1 LTADSLY
8 RACHPESVHF
18 ETTASASRTED
29 VIGQQ
34 AAIDAVQFGVAV
46 QREGYNLFVV
56 GPAGVGKQSIVRQLL
71 ANRALEERPTE
82 DWCYVHAFGAPH
94 RPRALALPP
103 GRAAVFRDDLERT
116 VAELQTAVRAALE
129 GEEYRTRRQRL
140 ERELADR
147 QERALR
153 AIERQAREWGASISR
168 EEDGFTVSALRDG
181 QSLPPRELEQL
192 PEEEQAVLKAQLA
205 RAEDA
210 LGVALQEFN
219 DWGRQHREA
228 LASLQRNTAAAAG
241 ARLFAA
247 LRTAYAD
254 LPAVLDHLDQ
264 VEADLADSSEEFLGE
279 HDGDDPESPRCR
291 AGLMEP
297 SDSSSFEL
305 RASVNV
311 LIDHSEMEG
320 VPVVYEDHPSYA
332 NLMGRIDHLPQF
344 GSLVADFT
352 LIRPG
357 ALHRALGG
365 YLVLDAARLLESPH
379 AWDALKR
386 TLRTGLIALDPA
398 AQQSETPA
406 AVWLQ
411 PEPIPLSQTKVI
423 LIAERELYELLAE
436 EDRDF
441 LELFKV
447 LVDFEDSMDR
457 SAENELRYSNLLG
470 WLAFKDGLHDFTH
483 DGIARVVEHASRL
496 AEDAGKLS
504 ICMRRIL
511 DLMREADTYA
521 QAAGEALVSQ
531 AHVQQAI
538 DAQRKRAGRMRSR
551 LLEDVRHG
559 VTLLDTTGARV
570 GQVNG
575 LSVLQSGEHA
585 FGQVMRITARV
596 WVGKGEVVD
605 IERDV
610 ELAGPLHSKG
620 VLICKGLLGARYATE
635 FPLSLAAS
643 LVFEQSYGLVEGDSA
658 SLGEACALLSALADL
673 PVSQGVAVTGSLN
686 QHGDVQPVG
695 GVNEKVEGFFEVC
708 QEHGLTGTQGV
719 ILPATN
725 RRHLML
731 SGEVTAAV
739 RDGRFHVWTVDT
751 VDDAMQLLTGR
762 PAGARDER
770 GCYPE
775 GTVHWAVQERLRR
788 FSEASRRH
796 FDPAQSL
803 VDHDRDRRLG
813 AAD

>member
-1 LTADSLY
+1 MCPTHALTADALY
-8 RACHPESVHF
+8 RPCRPESVPF
-18 ETTASASRTED
+18 ETTASATRTEAF
-29 VIGQQ
+29 IGQQ
-34 AAIDAVQFGVAV
+34 AAIEAVQFGVAV
-46 QREGYNLFVV
+46 QRDGYNLFVV
-56 GPAGVGKQSIVRQLL
+56 GPGGVGKQSIVLQLL
-71 ANRALEERPTE
+71 SQRALEERPTE
-82 DWCYVHAFGAPH
+82 DWCYVHDFPEPH

-103 GRAAVFRDDLERT
+103 GRASAFRDDLERT

-140 ERELADR
+140 ERELSDR

-153 AIERQAREWGASISR
+153 TIERQAREGGVSITR
-168 EEDGFTVSALRDG
+168 EEDGFSVGALRDG
-181 QSLPPRELEQL
+181 QSLPPRDFEQL
-192 PEEEQAVLKAQLA
+192 PEEEQAAIKVQLA
-205 RAEDA
+205 QAEDA

-228 LASLQRNTAAAAG
+228 LLALQRGTAAAAG

-247 LRTAYAD
+247 LRTSYAD
-254 LPAVLDHLDQ
+254 LPAVLDHLEQ
-264 VEADLADSSEEFLGE
+264 VEADLADSSEEFRDE
-279 HDGDDPESPRCR
+279 HEGDDPESPRYR
-291 AGLMEP
+291 TPPKEP

-320 VPVVYEDHPSYA
+320 VPVVYEDHPTYA

-406 AVWLQ
+406 ATWLQ

-423 LIAERELYELLAE
+423 LVAERELYELLAE

-447 LVDFEDSMDR
+447 LVDFEDSMER
-457 SAENELRYSNLLG
+457 TAEGELRYANLLG
-470 WLAFKDGLHDFTH
+470 WLAFKDGLHDFTRS
-483 DGIARVVEHASRL
+483 GVARLVEHASRL
-496 AEDAGKLS
+496 AEDAGKVS

-521 QAAGEALVSQ
+521 QASSDGLVSRE
-531 AHVQQAI
+531 HVQRAI
-538 DAQRKRAGRMRSR
+538 DAQRKRAGRMRER

-559 VTLLDTTGARV
+559 VTLLDTTGVRV

-596 WVGKGEVVD
+596 WVGRGEVVD

-635 FPLSLAAS
+635 RPLSLSAS
-643 LVFEQSYGLVEGDSA
+643 LVIEQSYGLVEGDSA
-658 SLGEACALLSALADL
+658 SLAEACALLSALAEL
-673 PVSQGVAVTGSLN
+673 PVRQGVAVTGSLN
-686 QHGDVQPVG
+686 QHGDVQAVG

-708 QEHGLTGTQGV
+708 REHGSSGTQGV
-719 ILPATN
+719 IIPSAN
-725 RRHLML
+725 CRHLML
-731 SGEVTAAV
+731 SREVTEAV
-739 RDGRFHVWTVDT
+739 RAGTFHVWAVDT
-751 VDDAMQLLTGR
+751 VDDAMQLLTGQQ
-762 PAGARDER
+762 AGVRDER

-775 GTVHWAVQERLRR
+775 GSIHHAVQERLQR

-796 FDPAQSL
+796 FDPAS
-803 VDHDRDRRLG
+803 RER
-813 AAD
+813 

>member
-1 LTADSLY
+1 MCPTRALPADALY
-8 RACHPESVHF
+8 RPCQPESIPF
-18 ETTASASRTED
+18 ENTASAPRTEEF
-29 VIGQQ
+29 IGQQ
-34 AAIDAVQFGVAV
+34 DAIEAVQFGVAV
-46 QREGYNLFVV
+46 QRDGYNLFVV

-71 ANRALEERPTE
+71 AQRALEERPTE
-82 DWCYVHAFGAPH
+82 DWCYVHDFAEPH

-103 GRAAVFRDDLERT
+103 GRASALRGDLERT
-116 VAELQTAVRAALE
+116 VDELQTAVRSALE

-140 ERELADR
+140 ERELSDR

-153 AIERQAREWGASISR
+153 TIERQARESGASIAR
-168 EEDGFTVSALRDG
+168 EEDGFTVTALRNG
-181 QSLPPRELEQL
+181 QPLPPQEFELL
-192 PEEEQAVLKAQLA
+192 PEEEQAAIKAQLA
-205 RAEDA
+205 SAEDA

-219 DWGRQHREA
+219 DWNRQHREA
-228 LASLQRNTAAAAG
+228 LATLQRGTAAAAG

-247 LRTAYAD
+247 LRTSYAD
-254 LPAVLDHLDQ
+254 LPAVLEHLEDI
-264 VEADLADSSEEFLGE
+264 EADLADSSEEFLDQHE
-279 HDGDDPESPRCR
+279 GDDPDSPRCR
-291 AGLMEP
+291 AGLMES

-320 VPVVYEDHPSYA
+320 VPVVYEDHPTYA
-332 NLMGRIDHLPQF
+332 NLMGRIDHMPQF

-423 LIAERELYELLAE
+423 LVAEHELYELLAE

-447 LVDFEDSMDR
+447 LVDFEDSMER
-457 SAENELRYSNLLG
+457 SAEGELRYANLLG
-470 WLAFKDGLHDFTH
+470 WLAFKDGLHDFTGG
-483 DGIARVVEHASRL
+483 GIARVVEHASRL
-496 AEDAGKLS
+496 AEDSGKLS
-504 ICMRRIL
+504 ICMRRML
-511 DLMREADTYA
+511 DLMREADTYCR
-521 QAAGEALVSQ
+521 AAGEALVSRG
-531 AHVQQAI
+531 HVQQAI
-538 DAQRKRAGRMRSR
+538 DAQRKRAGRMRAR

-559 VTLLDTTGARV
+559 VTLLDTTGVRV

-596 WVGKGEVVD
+596 WVGRGEVVD

-635 FPLSLAAS
+635 FPLSLSAS

-658 SLGEACALLSALADL
+658 SLAEACALLSALAEL

-686 QHGDVQPVG
+686 QHGDVQAVG

-708 QEHGLTGTQGV
+708 REHGLTGTQGV
-719 ILPATN
+719 ILPTTN
-725 RRHLML
+725 CRHLML
-731 SGEVTAAV
+731 SSEVTEAV
-739 RDGRFHVWTVDT
+739 RDGRFHVWVVDT

-762 PAGARDER
+762 PAGVRDER
-770 GCYPE
+770 GGYPE
-775 GTVHWAVQERLRR
+775 GSVHWAVQGRLQR

-796 FDPAQSL
+796 FDPAS
-803 VDHDRDRRLG
+803 RER